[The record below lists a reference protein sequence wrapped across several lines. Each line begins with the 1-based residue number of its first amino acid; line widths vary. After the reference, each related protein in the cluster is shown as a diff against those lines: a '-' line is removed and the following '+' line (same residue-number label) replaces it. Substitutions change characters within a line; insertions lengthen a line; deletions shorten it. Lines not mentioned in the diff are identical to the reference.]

1 MSAFLRQTTAKRY
14 VADLSVCHA
23 IAKRWQSARSRPA
36 AKNRYKPGGVKVLQ
50 FNDRANSAL
59 PEYAKTSEAYLSINR
74 DGEMMHL
81 RIYRDHAPILE
92 IDVGHW
98 KHYNKQ
104 KGYVH
109 IHDYGRDA
117 NGNPCR
123 KTPGRDLSPAEMSK
137 YGKLIEKMKGSLK

>member
-1 MSAFLRQTTAKRY
+1 MGSRGQYKDSRRFTLRFESHYHQVGEK
-14 VADLSVCHA
+14 
-23 IAKRWQSARSRPA
+23 IF
-36 AKNRYKPGGVKVLQ
+36 GVKVLQ

-123 KTPGRDLSPAEMSK
+123 KTPGRDLSPAEMAK
-137 YGKLIEKMKGSLK
+137 YGTLIEKMKGSLR

>member
-1 MSAFLRQTTAKRY
+1 MGSRGQYNDSRRFTLRFESHYHQVGEK
-14 VADLSVCHA
+14 
-23 IAKRWQSARSRPA
+23 IF
-36 AKNRYKPGGVKVLQ
+36 GVKVLQ

-81 RIYRDHAPILE
+81 RIYRDHAPVLE

-123 KTPGRDLSPAEMSK
+123 KTPGRDLSSAEMSK